1 MIIWGPSLQV
11 TYRGIFSLAMTIKIG
26 LVPHTKWKMW
36 LVRLSMNL
44 IRLLLIQQQLLI
56 WPPWW
61 AVIMESID
69 RCLDPWVLR
78 LRWEMQI
85 IAAIAKTV
93 VITTLEPYL
102 NLLISWMY
110 YKRLRWLWKL
120 DRIFCPLSILLE
132 VLKASLWK
140 DLSRTSLSRSCRA
153 KLVVFLKNPL

>member
-1 MIIWGPSLQV
+1 MIIWDLSLQA

-26 LVPHTKWKMW
+26 LVLLIKWKMS
-36 LVRLSMNL
+36 LDRPSMNL
-44 IRLLLIQQQLLI
+44 IRLSLIQQQLLI

-69 RCLDPWVLR
+69 RCLDPWAQR
-78 LRWEMQI
+78 LRWEVGI

-120 DRIFCPLSILLE
+120 DRIFYLLSILLE
-132 VLKASLWK
+132 VSKASLWK

-153 KLVVFLKNPL
+153 KRVVFLKNPL